1 MPRSVLRTGLLRVL
15 ALTSSIALVTCTEDH
30 HPLAPPTIGAPRFAA
45 APFSG
50 PSVFVGA
57 GDIAS
62 CVNNNDEATAQLLD
76 GIPGTV
82 FTAGDNAYP
91 NGRTIDYQNCYD
103 PTWGRH
109 KARTWATLG
118 NHEYDSSATADPS
131 FDYFGDRAGP
141 RGLGYYSFDLG
152 AWHIVVLNDNGQF
165 VLFTANTAQ
174 DQWFQADLAAHPNL
188 CTLVM
193 WHQPYVF
200 SNKNPTGATTSP
212 ARKIFWDRAYAA
224 GVDVVVN
231 GHTHQ
236 YERFLPMTPDLVVDQ
251 DRGVR
256 AFIIGTGGEST
267 AQPVQIAPNSV
278 VQAGT
283 FGVMKFTLKD
293 GGYDWQFFPIPGQT
307 FTDAGSASCH
317 DAPGGV
323 SGSLSTIT
331 ASPTTILKGGPGTT
345 ITVTAKSANG
355 NPVSGAYVTLAA
367 TGTGNTLTQPASYT
381 DENGIA
387 TGSLSST
394 VTEIK
399 TISATVNGIALAQ
412 TASVNVTATPSASKS
427 KVAPVEKYIAVG
439 TGTSTITVTVLD
451 ASSRPISGAT
461 VTLQATGSG
470 NTLTQPTALTNAS
483 GVTTGTLSS
492 TVAGTKTVSAIANG
506 TLISQTASVEVSTPS
521 ASKSQLG
528 ASPTTFTAGV
538 GSSTITVTVKE
549 AGNHGLAGVAVQ
561 LSATGNGNTITQPVA
576 LTNAN
581 GVATGTLTSTV
592 AGQKVVS
599 ATASGT
605 AITKTATVTVNAN
618 PVSASLSTV
627 AAAPTSIPL
636 ATGTSTITVTVKNG
650 SGQPVSGVT
659 VVLAATGTG
668 NTLVQPAS
676 VTNASGV
683 ATGTLSSTVAEAK
696 TVSATANG
704 IALTQTATVTVTP
717 GGVSAGQSTL
727 GASPSSIAAGSGTST
742 ITVTAKDAV
751 GNPIS
756 GATVVLA
763 ATGTGNTL
771 VQPASVTD
779 ANGVATGTLSST
791 VVETKTVSA
800 TANGVALTQ
809 TVLVTVTAGSVSAS
823 QSTLDASPSTIQAGN
838 GTSIITVTAKDAS
851 GNPISGA
858 TVVLAA
864 TGTGN
869 TLVQPASVTN
879 ASGVAT
885 GTLSSTVVEAKTV
898 SATANGIALTQTAT
912 VTVTVGG
919 VSAGQSTLG
928 ASPSSI
934 TAGSGT
940 STITVTA
947 KDAAGNPISGATVV
961 LAATGT
967 GNTLVQPASVTDGS
981 GVATGTL
988 SSTVAEAKTVS
999 ATADGVALTQT
1010 ATVTV
1015 TAGSVSAGQSTL
1027 GASPSTIQAGNATS
1041 TITVTAKDAS
1051 GNPISGATVVLAA
1064 TGTGNTLVQPAS
1076 TTNASG
1082 VATGTLSSSVA
1093 ESKTVSVTISGTAIT
1108 QTAIVTVTPATISA
1122 SLSTVGAAPATFTAG
1137 SGGATITVTVLNSN
1151 GEPVS
1156 GANVVLAS
1164 TGTQNTLVQPSAPTD
1179 ANGVATGTLSSN
1191 KAELKTISATAD
1203 GVAITQTAAVTVT
1216 AGPVSGTTTT
1226 VTSAP
1231 TSIAPGT
1238 ETSTLRVTAKDAL
1251 GNPVSGATVVL
1262 AATGS
1267 GNTLTQPATLTNS
1280 IGVASGTLSSTVAE
1294 TKTVSAT
1301 VNGVAITQT
1310 ATVTVTAPSGGA
1322 ITHTLLTSGNDV
1334 NNVKIFTTSS
1344 ISPAPNTL
1352 VTVAVTTHNATAAA
1366 PAPTLTGGGMASW
1379 DVVATVTYDA
1389 VGLPKKRITIFR
1401 AMSAA
1406 PGSGPITITSSVTLS
1421 NCQWI
1426 VSQWSGVET
1435 SGTNGSGAIVQTG
1448 TNAADAV
1455 TTLATPLA
1463 PFGNSANVAY
1473 GVFGV
1478 NSNVVAITPGAG
1490 FTEIDEQPSTESTAA
1505 DLFAEWGV
1513 NLPTINATWAT
1524 KNAGALGVEIKAQ

>member
-15 ALTSSIALVTCTEDH
+15 ALTSSIVLVTCTEDRQ
-30 HPLAPPTIGAPRFAA
+30 PLAPPTVGAPRFAA

-57 GDIAS
+57 GDIAT

-91 NGRTIDYQNCYD
+91 NGRAIDYLNCYD

-131 FDYFGDRAGP
+131 FDYFGNRAGP
-141 RGLGYYSFDLG
+141 RSLGYYSFDLG

-165 VLFTANTAQ
+165 VPFTANTAQ
-174 DQWFQADLAAHPNL
+174 DQWFQADLAAHSNL

-200 SNKNPTGATTSP
+200 SNKTLSGATTSP

-231 GHTHQ
+231 GHAHQ

-267 AQPVQIAPNSV
+267 VQPVQIAPNSV
-278 VQAGT
+278 VQAAT

-323 SGSLSTIT
+323 SGSLSTVT
-331 ASPTTILKGGPGTT
+331 ASPTTILKGGPTST
-345 ITVTAKSANG
+345 ITVIAKDANG

-387 TGSLSST
+387 SGSLSST

-399 TISATVNGIALAQ
+399 TISATVNGIAVAQ

-492 TVAGTKTVSAIANG
+492 AVAGTKTVSAIANG
-506 TLISQTASVEVSTPS
+506 TLISQTASVEVTTPS

-538 GSSTITVTVKE
+538 GSSTITVTVKD
-549 AGNHGLAGVAVQ
+549 AGNHGLAGIAVQ

-576 LTNAN
+576 LTDAN

-636 ATGTSTITVTVKNG
+636 VTGTSTITVTVKNG
-650 SGQPVSGVT
+650 SGQPVSGVP

-683 ATGTLSSTVAEAK
+683 ATGTLSSNVAEAK

-704 IALTQTATVTVTP
+704 IALSQTAAVTVTP

-727 GASPSSIAAGSGTST
+727 GASPSSIA
-742 ITVTAKDAV
+742 
-751 GNPIS
+751 
-756 GATVVLA
+756 
-763 ATGTGNTL
+763 
-771 VQPASVTD
+771 
-779 ANGVATGTLSST
+779 
-791 VVETKTVSA
+791 
-800 TANGVALTQ
+800 
-809 TVLVTVTAGSVSAS
+809 
-823 QSTLDASPSTIQAGN
+823 
-838 GTSIITVTAKDAS
+838 
-851 GNPISGA
+851 
-858 TVVLAA
+858 
-864 TGTGN
+864 
-869 TLVQPASVTN
+869 
-879 ASGVAT
+879 
-885 GTLSSTVVEAKTV
+885 
-898 SATANGIALTQTAT
+898 
-912 VTVTVGG
+912 
-919 VSAGQSTLG
+919 
-928 ASPSSI
+928 
-934 TAGSGT
+934 AGSGT

-967 GNTLVQPASVTDGS
+967 GNTLVQPLSVTDGS

-988 SSTVAEAKTVS
+988 SSTVAEAKTLS
-999 ATADGVALTQT
+999 ATANGVALTQT

-1015 TAGSVSAGQSTL
+1015 TAGSVSASQSTL
-1027 GASPSTIQAGNATS
+1027 GASPSTIEAGNGTS
-1041 TITVTAKDAS
+1041 TITVTARDAS

-1082 VATGTLSSSVA
+1082 VATGTLSSTVA
-1093 ESKTVSVTISGTAIT
+1093 ESKTVSATISGTAIT

-1122 SLSTVGAAPATFTAG
+1122 SLSTVGPAPATFTAG
-1137 SGGATITVTVLNSN
+1137 SGSATITVTVLNSN
-1151 GEPVS
+1151 GDPVS

-1267 GNTLTQPATLTNS
+1267 GNTVTQPATLTNS

-1334 NNVKIFTTSS
+1334 NNVKIFTTAS

-1426 VSQWSGVET
+1426 VSLWSGVET

-1473 GVFGV
+1473 GVFGI

-1513 NLPTINATWAT
+1513 NLPTINATWTT

>member
-15 ALTSSIALVTCTEDH
+15 ALTSSIVLVTCTEDRQ
-30 HPLAPPTIGAPRFAA
+30 PLAPPTVGAPRFAA

-57 GDIAS
+57 GDIAT

-91 NGRTIDYQNCYD
+91 NGRAIDYLNCYD

-165 VLFTANTAQ
+165 VPFTANTAQ

-200 SNKNPTGATTSP
+200 SNKTATGSTTSP

-231 GHTHQ
+231 GHAHQ

-267 AQPVQIAPNSV
+267 AQPVNIAPNSV

-307 FTDAGSASCH
+307 FTDAGNASCH
-317 DAPGGV
+317 DAAGGV
-323 SGSLSTIT
+323 SGSLSTVT
-331 ASPTTILKGGPGTT
+331 ASPTTIMKGGPTST
-345 ITVTAKSANG
+345 ITVTAKDANG
-355 NPVSGAYVTLAA
+355 NPVSGAYVSLAASETGNTITQPANYTDANGVA
-367 TGTGNTLTQPASYT
+367 TGT
-381 DENGIA
+381 
-387 TGSLSST
+387 LSST
-394 VTEIK
+394 VTGVK
-399 TISATVNGIALAQ
+399 TVSATVNGIAAAQ
-412 TASVNVTATPSASKS
+412 TAAVVVTAPASASRS
-427 KVAPVEKYIAVG
+427 KVTIAEKYVAVG
-439 TGTSTITVTVLD
+439 TGTANITVTVLD
-451 ASSRPISGAT
+451 AGSRPIAGAT
-461 VTLQATGSG
+461 VTLQSTGSG
-470 NTLTQPTALTNAS
+470 NTLTQPTALTNAN
-483 GVTTGTLSS
+483 GVTNGTLSS
-492 TVAGTKTVSAIANG
+492 TVAETKTISATANG
-506 TLISQTASVEVSTPS
+506 TLLSQTASVEVTTPS

-528 ASPTTFTAGV
+528 ASPTSFTAGA

-650 SGQPVSGVT
+650 SGQPVSGAT

-696 TVSATANG
+696 TVSATADG
-704 IALTQTATVTVTP
+704 IALTPTATVTVTP

-742 ITVTAKDAV
+742 ITVTAKDAA
-751 GNPIS
+751 GNPMS

-771 VQPASVTD
+771 VQPASVTN
-779 ANGVATGTLSST
+779 ASGLATGTLSST
-791 VVETKTVSA
+791 VAETKTVSA
-800 TANGVALTQ
+800 TINGLAITQTATVTVTSQSVSATLSTVVAEPTTIAPPAYCPTPVTSENVVNTVNASCPPMSSTITVTAKDVSGNPISGATVVLAASGSGNTLNQPVGLTDASGVAQGDLSSTIVGTKTITATVNGVALTQ
-809 TVLVTVTAGSVSAS
+809 TAVVTVTAGAVSAA
-823 QSTLDASPSTIQAGN
+823 QSTVGAAPATIQAGN
-838 GTSIITVTAKDAS
+838 GTSTITVTAKDDR
-851 GNPISGA
+851 GNPINGA

-885 GTLSSTVVEAKTV
+885 GTLSS
-898 SATANGIALTQTAT
+898 
-912 VTVTVGG
+912 
-919 VSAGQSTLG
+919 
-928 ASPSSI
+928 
-934 TAGSGT
+934 
-940 STITVTA
+940 
-947 KDAAGNPISGATVV
+947 
-961 LAATGT
+961 
-967 GNTLVQPASVTDGS
+967 
-981 GVATGTL
+981 
-988 SSTVAEAKTVS
+988 
-999 ATADGVALTQT
+999 
-1010 ATVTV
+1010 
-1015 TAGSVSAGQSTL
+1015 
-1027 GASPSTIQAGNATS
+1027 
-1041 TITVTAKDAS
+1041 
-1051 GNPISGATVVLAA
+1051 
-1064 TGTGNTLVQPAS
+1064 
-1076 TTNASG
+1076 
-1082 VATGTLSSSVA
+1082 SVA
-1093 ESKTVSVTISGTAIT
+1093 ESKTVSATIDGTAIT
-1108 QTAIVTVTPATISA
+1108 QTAVVTVTAASISA

-1137 SGGATITVTVLNSN
+1137 SGSATITVTVLNST
-1151 GEPVS
+1151 GQPVS

-1191 KAELKTISATAD
+1191 KAELKSISATAD

-1310 ATVTVTAPSGGA
+1310 ATVTVTAPGGGA

-1334 NNVKIFTTSS
+1334 NNVKIFTTAS

-1389 VGLPKKRITIFR
+1389 VGAPKKRITIFR
-1401 AMSAA
+1401 AMSPA
-1406 PGSGPITITSSVTLS
+1406 PGSGPITITSSITLS

-1435 SGTNGSGAIVQTG
+1435 SGSNGSGAIVQTG

-1513 NLPTINATWAT
+1513 NLPTINATWTT